1 MSTQTEPNRD
11 RWNTIVVPAAKG
23 LERFFWNLAWFGVL
37 LMLLFG
43 GPCVVRSKQPV
54 QKGDTH
60 EQQAADPPR

>member
-1 MSTQTEPNRD
+1 MSTQTEPTRD

-43 GPCVVRSKQPV
+43 GPCTVRWKQPV

-60 EQQAADPPR
+60 EQQAADPTR

>member
-43 GPCVVRSKQPV
+43 GPCVVRFRQDAGNPV
-54 QKGDTH
+54 SYQ
-60 EQQAADPPR
+60 RRR

>member
-1 MSTQTEPNRD
+1 MSTQTEPTRD

-37 LMLLFG
+37 LMVLFG
-43 GPCVVRSKQPV
+43 GPCVSRMQQPV

-60 EQQAADPPR
+60 EQQAADPPK

>member
-1 MSTQTEPNRD
+1 MSTQTEPDRD

-43 GPCVVRSKQPV
+43 GPCIVRSKQPV
-54 QKGDTH
+54 QKGETH
-60 EQQAADPPR
+60 EQPAAAPSR

>member
-43 GPCVVRSKQPV
+43 GPCIVRSKQPV

-60 EQQAADPPR
+60 EQQAADPTR